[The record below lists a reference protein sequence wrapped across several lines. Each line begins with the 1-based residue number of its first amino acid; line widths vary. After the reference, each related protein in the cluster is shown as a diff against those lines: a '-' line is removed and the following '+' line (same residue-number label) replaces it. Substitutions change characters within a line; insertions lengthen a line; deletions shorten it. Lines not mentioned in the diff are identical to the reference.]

1 MNGREGQED
10 KTRALRGR
18 VHAVELCNRETA
30 AFTGVADVESFNEE
44 EIKKV
49 LLEQGYEVEDV
60 GCYSPERFDYAISAQ
75 KACDLVVDG
84 TCEKAI
90 LCCGTGIGIS
100 MAANKVKG
108 IRAACCSD
116 YFSAKYTRA
125 HNDAN
130 VLCMGDRVVGA
141 GLALELVQVFLTTPF
156 EGGRHQTRIDQ
167 IMDIEAGKK
176 LY

>member
-1 MNGREGQED
+1 M
-10 KTRALRGR
+10 
-18 VHAVELCNRETA
+18 
-30 AFTGVADVESFNEE
+30 
-44 EIKKV
+44 
-49 LLEQGYEVEDV
+49 
-60 GCYSPERFDYAISAQ
+60 
-75 KACDLVVDG
+75 VDG

-141 GLALELVQVFLTTPF
+141 GLALELVQVFLTTPLRVAATRPVLTRLWTLRQ
-156 EGGRHQTRIDQ
+156 GRSSTEFKTEKSAQAIACALFYLYIYIGVSILVQ
-167 IMDIEAGKK
+167 IFS
-176 LY
+176 

>member
-1 MNGREGQED
+1 MKIAMGSD
-10 KTRALRGR
+10 
-18 VHAVELCNRETA
+18 HAGFPLK
-30 AFTGVADVESFNEE
+30 E

-125 HNDAN
+125 HPPQA
-130 VLCMGDRVVGA
+130 LA
-141 GLALELVQVFLTTPF
+141 GLWRC
-156 EGGRHQTRIDQ
+156 GGRTAAARLEYAFKTLTRAQKLALSPFGVGTVPSIHFNPPN
-167 IMDIEAGKK
+167 AGAM
-176 LY
+176 LNSL

>member
-1 MNGREGQED
+1 MKIAMGSD
-10 KTRALRGR
+10 
-18 VHAVELCNRETA
+18 HAGFPLK
-30 AFTGVADVESFNEE
+30 E

-90 LCCGTGIGIS
+90 LCCGTG
-100 MAANKVKG
+100 MG